1 MTGLGVIA
9 GLFAAGLVLVFLGSR
24 VRGRPWGLG
33 VMAASSTL
41 ALLLAAPRQ
50 AAGWWSV
57 AAAGLT
63 LAAMVAFAVGLARR
77 LPGDPPASLDDERW

>member
-1 MTGLGVIA
+1 MTGLGVVA
-9 GLFAAGLVLVFLGSR
+9 GLFALGLVLAFRGVG

-33 VMAASSTL
+33 LMAASATL
-41 ALLLAAPRQ
+41 ALLFAAPRQ

-63 LAAMVAFAVGLARR
+63 LVAMVAFAVGLARR
-77 LPGDPPASLDDERW
+77 LSGDPPASLDDERW

>member
-1 MTGLGVIA
+1 MTGLGVVA
-9 GLFAAGLVLVFLGSR
+9 GLFATGLVLAFRGTR

-33 VMAASSTL
+33 VMAGSATL

-63 LAAMVAFAVGLARR
+63 LAAMIAFAIGLARR
-77 LPGDPPASLDDERW
+77 LPGDPPATLDDERW